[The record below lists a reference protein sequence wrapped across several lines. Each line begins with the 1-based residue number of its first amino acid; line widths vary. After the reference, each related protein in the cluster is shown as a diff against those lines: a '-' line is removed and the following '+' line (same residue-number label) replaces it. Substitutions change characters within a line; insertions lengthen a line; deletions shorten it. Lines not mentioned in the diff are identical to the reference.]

1 MARLTAVSS
10 DIRISSVEC
19 VAAATENSSTL
30 LFTISLVKTMAMG
43 TRFDTHG
50 SMRSAMS
57 DGPLSIVGL
66 LDTGSE
72 ADQLRE
78 MLRDVI
84 DPELGVD
91 IVSLG
96 LVYGLEVNSRVAAV
110 LITTTTPACPLGS
123 YISDGVERV
132 LLDSGAVDRV
142 EVTITHSPPW
152 TAQMMSAATKRAFG
166 WP

>member
-1 MARLTAVSS
+1 
-10 DIRISSVEC
+10 
-19 VAAATENSSTL
+19 
-30 LFTISLVKTMAMG
+30 
-43 TRFDTHG
+43 
-50 SMRSAMS
+50 MS
-57 DGPLSIVGL
+57 DGVLSLAGPLEA
-66 LDTGSE
+66 GSE
-72 ADQLRE
+72 VDQLRE
-78 MLRDVI
+78 RLREVI

-96 LVYGLEVNSRVAAV
+96 LVYGVELHDRVAAV

-152 TAQMMSAATKRAFG
+152 TAQMMSAATRRAFG